1 MLILGR
7 RNGEFV
13 KIGDDIIVRVL
24 LEDNGDLRLGIDA
37 PEDVEIVRGEL
48 LEEDEEE

>member
-13 KIGDDIIVRVL
+13 KIGEDIIVRVL
-24 LEDNGDLRLGIDA
+24 LEDNGDLRLGIEA
-37 PEDVEIVRGEL
+37 PDDVGIVRGEL
-48 LEEDEEE
+48 LEEEEEE